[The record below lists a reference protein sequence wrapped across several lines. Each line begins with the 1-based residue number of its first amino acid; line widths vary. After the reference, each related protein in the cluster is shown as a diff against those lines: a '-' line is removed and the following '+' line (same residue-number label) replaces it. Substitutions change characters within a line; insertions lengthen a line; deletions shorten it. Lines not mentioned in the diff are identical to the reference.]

1 MSTTTSINA
10 AIQELSS
17 TINTLSRF
25 FPEDDKGATAAM
37 LTVTTAQTHLR
48 DALEAAALAGDQ
60 PATSSAPAA
69 STPKHQTAD
78 YPFFSCNLQKDKLFS
93 VREGIP
99 LEGALE
105 QASLFLDSAQAIAGI
120 AEDVTPAVV
129 YGAAYLIEMAK
140 AVVDATVYAVHAE
153 EMGGDRPEL
162 YR

>member
-1 MSTTTSINA
+1 MSTTTSIKA

-17 TINTLSRF
+17 TINTLARF

-37 LTVTTAQTHLR
+37 LTVTTARAHLR
-48 DALEAAALAGDQ
+48 DALEAAALVGAQ
-60 PATSSAPAA
+60 PAA
-69 STPKHQTAD
+69 SSTPTHQAAN
-78 YPFFSCNLQKDKLFS
+78 YPFFSCSPRKDKLFS

-105 QASLFLDSAQAIAGI
+105 QVSLFLDSAQAIAGI

-140 AVVDATVYAVHAE
+140 AVVDATVYAAHAE
-153 EMGGDRPEL
+153 EMGGGQP
-162 YR
+162 

>member
-1 MSTTTSINA
+1 MNATTSIKA
-10 AIQELSS
+10 ALQELSS

-37 LTVTTAQTHLR
+37 LTVTTARAHLR

-60 PATSSAPAA
+60 PASTSAA
-69 STPKHQTAD
+69 SMPKHQTAD

-99 LEGALE
+99 LKGALE

-140 AVVDATVYAVHAE
+140 AVVDATVYAAHAE
-153 EMGGDRPEL
+153 EMGGGQP
-162 YR
+162 